1 MTMKK
6 ECDCTEVHISV
17 HELLNEELTA
27 AECARMREHVQG
39 CESCQSILTHESEL
53 LEILQK
59 SCACSAPPTLEA
71 KIRYSLRVHRSSEF

>member
-1 MTMKK
+1 MTIKK
-6 ECDCTEVHISV
+6 ECNCAEVHISV

-27 AECARMREHVQG
+27 AECARLREHVQG
-39 CESCQSILTHESEL
+39 CERCQHILAQETEL

-71 KIRYSLRVHRSSEF
+71 KIRYSLRVYRSS